1 MKGSGKQGLC
11 FLNAR
16 PPCLALGWLT
26 VSLFMSVA
34 IGPMPPPHHQ
44 PDSAYQLRNDHIEMY
59 QRFTLSFLKIY
70 LFNRYVVI
78 PYYRD
83 P

>member
-1 MKGSGKQGLC
+1 MLS
-11 FLNAR
+11 A
-16 PPCLALGWLT
+16 AWLT
-26 VSLFMSVA
+26 VSLFMSVMA
-34 IGPMPPPHHQ
+34 GPMPPPHHQ
-44 PDSAYQLRNDHIEMY
+44 PDSVLYQLRNDHIEMY
-59 QRFTLSFLKIY
+59 QRFNLSFLKIY